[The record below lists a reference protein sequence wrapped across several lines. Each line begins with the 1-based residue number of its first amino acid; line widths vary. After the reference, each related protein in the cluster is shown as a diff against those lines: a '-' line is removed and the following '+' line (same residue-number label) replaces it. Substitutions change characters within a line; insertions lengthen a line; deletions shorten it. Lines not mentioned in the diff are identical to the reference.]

1 MAGLT
6 IEEQQRVK
14 LGAQS
19 FADELRSAS
28 PDLFTASQPVASM
41 PIRKDD
47 TFFDEFSATVGQLA
61 TTKFSD
67 SLQSLME
74 NDDDGD
80 GGALL
85 SSDGGKSIGFFI
97 MRAFQ
102 KRLCNPQS
110 EADLKAQIDTIK
122 SAHGLDINPSA
133 AGISGGASTAV
144 AIAVGTMI
152 GSGPLAVVLAP
163 LAGAVAWLLLLV
175 GVDTFCG
182 WAASK
187 G

>member
-1 MAGLT
+1 
-6 IEEQQRVK
+6 V
-14 LGAQS
+14 
-19 FADELRSAS
+19 
-28 PDLFTASQPVASM
+28 

-47 TFFDEFSATVGQLA
+47 AFFDEYSASVGQLA
-61 TTKFSD
+61 TTRFSD

-74 NDDDGD
+74 TDEEED
-80 GGALL
+80 GGGLL
-85 SSDGGKSIGFFI
+85 SADGGKSIGYFI

-110 EADLKAQIDTIK
+110 EADLKAEIDKIK
-122 SAHGLDINPSA
+122 SVHGLDINPSA
-133 AGISGGASTAV
+133 ASISGGAAAAV
-144 AIAVGTMI
+144 AIVVGTAI

-163 LAGAVAWLLLLV
+163 LAGAVAWLLLFV